1 MGFPS
6 LLGMELLR
14 LSVAARRVGLHPD
27 TLRVWA
33 DAGRVAVVWV
43 GRERRVSTQALAELI
58 AGESPEVATRREAL
72 YVRVSGR
79 TGQESSL
86 AAQEAEL
93 RATAVGE
100 VAAVFRDRAS
110 GLRESRPGL
119 DRLSRRARGGEFTH
133 VRVTHKD
140 RLARFGTAWI
150 TALLERDQVRV
161 EVLHPRGGA
170 PGGSEELLADFM
182 MLVASFSGRMY
193 GIRSRQARQRLL
205 EAATTPRAEHRGVE
219 RQGGEV
225 DGAAEDPAG

>member
-1 MGFPS
+1 LGFPS

-33 DAGRVAVVWV
+33 DAGRVPVVWV
-43 GRERRVSTQALAELI
+43 GRERRFSTQALAELTE
-58 AGESPEVATRREAL
+58 GESPEVPTRREAL

-93 RATAVGE
+93 RTTATGE
-100 VAAVFRDRAS
+100 VVAVFRDRAS

-119 DRLSRRARGGEFTH
+119 DRLLRRARGGEFTH
-133 VRVTHKD
+133 VRVTHED

-150 TALLERDQVRV
+150 TALLEWDQVRV
-161 EVLHPRGGA
+161 EVLHSRRGA

-193 GIRSRQARQRLL
+193 GIRSRQARRRLL
-205 EAATTPRAEHRGVE
+205 EAAATSRAEHRSVE
-219 RQGGEV
+219 RQGGEAG
-225 DGAAEDPAG
+225 GAAEDSAG